1 MRAAVSIGAV
11 SARLLQPAAPPQLT
25 EPSLQLTP
33 SEIELYKRAET
44 LIDWTPSQ
52 IHDCPF
58 LHKLRPVGSQDQLP
72 MVLDRVG
79 QTGTLLFYDFP
90 QIACDEEV
98 VSEAYPSNSAY
109 HKF

>member
-1 MRAAVSIGAV
+1 
-11 SARLLQPAAPPQLT
+11 
-25 EPSLQLTP
+25 
-33 SEIELYKRAET
+33 
-44 LIDWTPSQ
+44 
-52 IHDCPF
+52 
-58 LHKLRPVGSQDQLP
+58 